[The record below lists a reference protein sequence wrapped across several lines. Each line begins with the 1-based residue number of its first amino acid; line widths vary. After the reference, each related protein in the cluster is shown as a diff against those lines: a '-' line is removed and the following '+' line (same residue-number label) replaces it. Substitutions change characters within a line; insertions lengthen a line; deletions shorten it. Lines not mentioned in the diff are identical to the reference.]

1 MLITSSRK
9 PSASTRTLCKLL
21 AAFFGS
27 DYFNRGKMGM
37 VEVLESSHG
46 SPLLIVGEYHGNP
59 GNVSIYDQEGFC
71 ALSAHITLVAS
82 SAPYTRS
89 RSAVPVVVGEGSLA
103 SALSGMLMLD
113 NVKMSPGSLAVI
125 VSEDKMDFIENDAL
139 LFTLRVRSYR
149 IYEGDSP

>member
-1 MLITSSRK
+1 
-9 PSASTRTLCKLL
+9 
-21 AAFFGS
+21 
-27 DYFNRGKMGM
+27 MGM